1 MPGTV
6 LIIASESTRREQ
18 LREELKELDCRVVA
32 ASHAEEGVEQ
42 AARVAPDV
50 VLLENGVSEHDP
62 LEVCRRLRVELP
74 AARLPYIM
82 LLPPESRRIDRA
94 AWNDLVRAL
103 VGSAQANGD
112 DVLQCGPLR
121 IDTQRY
127 RATLGGDE
135 LNLTLTEFRLL
146 TQLMLDPGVVHTRAA
161 LCEACGRDSQAIQER
176 TVDVHIKSIRH
187 KLGDHAYLVETVRG
201 VGYRCRDSQP
211 ARL

>member
-103 VGSAQANGD
+103 VGSA
-112 DVLQCGPLR
+112 
-121 IDTQRY
+121 
-127 RATLGGDE
+127 
-135 LNLTLTEFRLL
+135 
-146 TQLMLDPGVVHTRAA
+146 
-161 LCEACGRDSQAIQER
+161 
-176 TVDVHIKSIRH
+176 
-187 KLGDHAYLVETVRG
+187 
-201 VGYRCRDSQP
+201 
-211 ARL
+211 